1 MGYVAQLS
9 DDELNAPSLLDG
21 WTRRHLVAHLA
32 YNAAALSRLL
42 DSAGTGIAKPM
53 YESGAQRAQEIE
65 GGAELE
71 ATALRN
77 LLEAETSRPDLD
89 DKWRRL
95 PRHAWSNPVRTPQG
109 RTVPASDT
117 LWMRTR
123 EIWIHAVD
131 LDNGAT
137 FDAMPAIVATTL
149 LSDIVDGW
157 RENGAAAVDDRS
169 WRRRA
174 VSARPARAAAV
185 VVTVT
190 RMRRSDQGR
199 RCRRVGVAG
208 PASQSRGQ
216 CGLAWSGKFVDD
228 SAPAGHRQE

>member
-1 MGYVAQLS
+1 MDFGRTALCRRLS
-9 DDELNAPSLLDG
+9 
-21 WTRRHLVAHLA
+21 
-32 YNAAALSRLL
+32 
-42 DSAGTGIAKPM
+42 TGIAKPM

-77 LLEAETSRPDLD
+77 LLEAETSRLD

-95 PRHAWSNPVRTPQG
+95 WHAWSNPMRTPQG

-123 EIWIHAVD
+123 EVWIHAVD

-157 RENGAAAVDDRS
+157 RENGAAVDIEQ
-169 WRRRA
+169 
-174 VSARPARAAAV
+174 AAAGRT
-185 VVTVT
+185 TVSIRENPT
-190 RMRRSDQGR
+190 GEDFFASGSVLSLLQWMTGR
-199 RCRRVGVAG
+199 GAVGLSPQDPPG
-208 PASQSRGQ
+208 PPR
-216 CGLAWSGKFVDD
+216 
-228 SAPAGHRQE
+228 